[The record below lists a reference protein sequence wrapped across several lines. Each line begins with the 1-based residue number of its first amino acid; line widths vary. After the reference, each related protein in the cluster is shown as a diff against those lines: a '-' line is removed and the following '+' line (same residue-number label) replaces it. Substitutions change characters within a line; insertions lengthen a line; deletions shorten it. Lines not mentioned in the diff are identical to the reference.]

1 MYMHSLCVEYARTH
15 TACQLRI
22 KEELLNMFLWKH
34 RQNGKKKSP
43 EDQTHFCLH
52 ELRKHTIET
61 PEE

>member
-1 MYMHSLCVEYARTH
+1 MHAHARP
-15 TACQLRI
+15 CQLKI

-34 RQNGKKKSP
+34 RDKEINSL

-61 PEE
+61 AEE